1 MDRTLRLVLTL
12 LAVLTGLSAAPVAA
26 RMNGGES
33 AEVERVEPS
42 GRSAVGAIKA
52 VVAEMGGQPV
62 QRQKRERDTVR
73 PRTATT
79 VVIPS
84 IQYSDRSRE

>member
-26 RMNGGES
+26 RMNGSES

-42 GRSAVGAIKA
+42 ARGGVSAIKA
-52 VVAEMGGQPV
+52 VVAEIGGQAV
-62 QRQKRERDTVR
+62 QRQKREREAPR
-73 PRTATT
+73 PRTSTT

>member
-1 MDRTLRLVLTL
+1 
-12 LAVLTGLSAAPVAA
+12 
-26 RMNGGES
+26 MNGGES

-42 GRSAVGAIKA
+42 GRTAVGAIKA

-62 QRQKRERDTVR
+62 QRQKRERETPR
-73 PRTATT
+73 PRTSVT

>member
-52 VVAEMGGQPV
+52 VVAEMGGQPL
-62 QRQKRERDTVR
+62 QRQKRERETPR
-73 PRTATT
+73 PRASTT

>member
-12 LAVLTGLSAAPVAA
+12 LAVLTGFSAAPVAA

-42 GRSAVGAIKA
+42 GRSAVGAINA

-62 QRQKRERDTVR
+62 HCQKRERETPR
-73 PRTATT
+73 PRTSTT

>member
-12 LAVLTGLSAAPVAA
+12 LAVLTGLSASPVAA
-26 RMNGGES
+26 RMNGSES

-42 GRSAVGAIKA
+42 ARSGVSAIKA
-52 VVAEMGGQPV
+52 VVAEMGSQAV
-62 QRQKRERDTVR
+62 QRQKREREA
-73 PRTATT
+73 PRLRTSTT

>member
-52 VVAEMGGQPV
+52 VVAEMGGQPL
-62 QRQKRERDTVR
+62 QRQKRELETPR
-73 PRTATT
+73 PRASTT